1 MTMEQRD
8 SWPAIPDHELLECVG
23 KGAYGR
29 VYRAVN
35 VIGSARAV
43 KIVERGHFDTQRP
56 YDREFMGIVKYE
68 PLSRG
73 HPNLVSVLHVGRDRS
88 NEYFY
93 YVMDIADDL
102 HHGPDLPDK
111 DYTARSLQSDLEF
124 RGRLPVSECMAVLGQ
139 VLDGL
144 DCLHQHRL
152 VHRDIKPANIIF
164 AGGIA
169 KLADVGLVS
178 GVGDGMTYVGSE
190 GYVPPEGPGSFSG
203 DVYAVGKVLYQMLSG
218 SALQRFPEY
227 DDEDFNASDLTISR
241 ELISLA
247 ERACHADQRRR
258 IHDAQE
264 FRAELD
270 QLARHRKTTPRAGGQ
285 VTESQEA
292 MDLSRVVVVGDLDG
306 EEFGELLTRL
316 KRDLMARGVTVFCDD
331 AAAVTVDWARTIE
344 RQIAEADAV
353 VALLSDRVVASETLA
368 YELELASSNAEMNE
382 AKPRVIPV
390 LGTIASKVPEAF
402 DQCCRRWGSLKREQL
417 VIDQGLLA
425 QIFKSRP
432 GQSPPSGGTSEANV
446 LETVGG
452 AVPLDS
458 PFYVARQVDEPL
470 YQAIRDQVSIVLL
483 RGARQMGKTSLL
495 ARGLQVARQVSHRVI
510 VTDFQKFNRTAFE
523 SSERLYLAMANS
535 ITEQLDLDQFPE
547 DTWDSRR
554 SPNANL
560 ERYLRKAVFDSVEG
574 HIVWGMD
581 EIDQLFGH
589 DFSNE
594 VFGMLRSWHNNRA
607 LDPGGRWSRLTLVL
621 AYSTEAHLMVTDLN
635 QSPFNVGTRL
645 ALKDF
650 SLDQVSGLEK
660 AYGLGL
666 SEGETESLFHL
677 VQGHPFLTRL
687 ALHAVA
693 ADGMSLE
700 AILAGA
706 TSDDSL
712 FSDHLRR
719 LLLLLARDQELVA
732 GVKEVLTEGR
742 CRSAL
747 SLHRLRGAGLVR
759 AGDTARLKLG
769 CELYTQY
776 LKRELLGE

>member
-1 MTMEQRD
+1 MTTEQRD
-8 SWPAIPDHELLECVG
+8 SWPAIPDHELIECVG

-35 VIGSARAV
+35 VIGAARAV
-43 KIVERGHFDTQRP
+43 KIVERTRFDTQRP

-88 NEYFY
+88 NDYFY
-93 YVMDIADDL
+93 YVMDLADDL
-102 HHGPDLPDK
+102 HHGTDFPDQ
-111 DYTARSLQSDLEF
+111 DYTARSLQSDLQS
-124 RGRLPVSECMAVLGQ
+124 RGRLPVSECVTVLGQ

-144 DCLHQHRL
+144 GCLHQHRL

-203 DVYAVGKVLYQMLSG
+203 DVYAVGKVLYQMLTG
-218 SALQRFPEY
+218 CAVQRYPEL
-227 DDEDFNASDLTISR
+227 DDNEFEAS
-241 ELISLA
+241 ELATCRNLITLA
-247 ERACHADQRRR
+247 ERACHDDQRRR
-258 IHDAQE
+258 IRDAEE

-270 QLARHRKTTPRAGGQ
+270 RLSVQKATVQSDSKRASDSKG
-285 VTESQEA
+285 A
-292 MDLSRVVVVGDLDG
+292 PNLSRVVLVGDLAG
-306 EEFGELLTRL
+306 QEFSPILSRLKGELE
-316 KRDLMARGVTVFCDD
+316 ARGVAVFCDD
-331 AAAVTVDWARTIE
+331 AASVTVEWARAIE

-368 YELELASSNAEMNE
+368 YELELAGSQAEMNE
-382 AKPRVIPV
+382 GRPRVIPI
-390 LGTIASKVPEAF
+390 LGTITSKVPETFA
-402 DQCCRRWGSLKREQL
+402 QCCRRWGNLKRVQL
-417 VIDQGLLA
+417 VPDHGLFS
-425 QIFKSRP
+425 QIFKARP
-432 GQSPPSGGTSEANV
+432 GQSPPSGGVGEAKV

-458 PFYVARQVDEPL
+458 PFYVARQVDEPF

-495 ARGLQVARQVSHRVI
+495 ARGLQVARQASHRVI

-535 ITEQLDLDQFPE
+535 IAEQLDLDQFPE
-547 DTWDSRR
+547 DVWDSRR

-560 ERYLRKAVFDSVEG
+560 ERYLRKAVFDSIEE

-589 DFSNE
+589 DFSSE
-594 VFGMLRSWHNNRA
+594 VFGMFRSWHNNRA
-607 LDPGGRWSRLTLVL
+607 LDPGGRWSRLTLVM

-650 SLDQVSGLEK
+650 SLDQVSRLET

-666 SEGETESLFHL
+666 SVKDKESLFNL

-719 LLLLLARDQELVA
+719 LLLLLARDEELVA
-732 GVKEVLTEGR
+732 GVKEVLSEGR

-759 AGDTARLKLG
+759 AGETARLKLG